1 MTARWIA
8 FLIALCVMAM
18 PHGASACSVCFG
30 DPTSP
35 ASKGLAWAVAALL
48 AVVFVVLSGFTAF
61 LIFLA
66 RRASAAQSPSHFET
80 TKPVDAL

>member
-1 MTARWIA
+1 MIARWIA
-8 FLIALCVMAM
+8 FLIAFGVTAM

-30 DPTSP
+30 DPASP

-48 AVVFVVLSGFTAF
+48 GVVFVVLSGFTAF

-66 RRASAAQSPSHFET
+66 RRAAAVQTPSHLET

>member
-8 FLIALCVMAM
+8 FLIAVGMMAM

-35 ASKGLAWAVAALL
+35 ASKGLAWAVFALL
-48 AVVFVVLSGFTAF
+48 GVVFVVLGGFTAF

-66 RRASAAQSPSHFET
+66 RRASAIQAPSDFQT

>member
-30 DPTSP
+30 DPSSP
-35 ASKGLAWAVAALL
+35 ASKGLAWAVFALL
-48 AVVFVVLSGFTAF
+48 GVVFVVLSGFTAF

-66 RRASAAQSPSHFET
+66 RRAAAVQTPSHFET

>member
-8 FLIALCVMAM
+8 YFVALGLVAM

-35 ASKGLAWAVAALL
+35 ASKGLAWGVFALL
-48 AVVFVVLSGFTAF
+48 GVVLVVLGGFTAF
-61 LIFLA
+61 FIFLA
-66 RRASAAQSPSHFET
+66 RRASAASSGALFET
-80 TKPVDAL
+80 SKQVDAL

>member
-1 MTARWIA
+1 
-8 FLIALCVMAM
+8 MAM

-30 DPTSP
+30 DPSSP
-35 ASKGLAWAVAALL
+35 ASKGLAWAVFALL
-48 AVVFVVLSGFTAF
+48 GVVFVVLGGFTAF

-66 RRASAAQSPSHFET
+66 RRASAVQTPSHFET

>member
-8 FLIALCVMAM
+8 FWIALGVMAM

-35 ASKGLAWAVAALL
+35 ASKGLAWAVFALL
-48 AVVFVVLSGFTAF
+48 GVVFLVLSGFTAF

-66 RRASAAQSPSHFET
+66 RRASAAHTPSHFET
-80 TKPVDAL
+80 TKPADAL

>member
-8 FLIALCVMAM
+8 LLIVLGVMAL

-35 ASKGLAWAVAALL
+35 ASKGLAWAVFALL
-48 AVVFVVLSGFTAF
+48 GVVFVVLGGFTAF

-66 RRASAAQSPSHFET
+66 RRASAIQAPSDFQT

>member
-8 FLIALCVMAM
+8 FLIALAVMAM

-35 ASKGLAWAVAALL
+35 ASKGLAWAVFALL
-48 AVVFVVLSGFTAF
+48 GVVFVVLAGFTAF

-66 RRASAAQSPSHFET
+66 RRASAAQTPSHFET